1 MELLSILNRL
11 SFAKSVVGLT
21 GKPLGETMDLP
32 LYFPPIIRT
41 GVGVKVCSVRAP
53 TMNQCLDLN

>member
-21 GKPLGETMDLP
+21 GKPLVVTMDLP

-41 GVGVKVCSVRAP
+41 GVGVKVCSVRVP
-53 TMNQCLDLN
+53 RVNLYLDLK